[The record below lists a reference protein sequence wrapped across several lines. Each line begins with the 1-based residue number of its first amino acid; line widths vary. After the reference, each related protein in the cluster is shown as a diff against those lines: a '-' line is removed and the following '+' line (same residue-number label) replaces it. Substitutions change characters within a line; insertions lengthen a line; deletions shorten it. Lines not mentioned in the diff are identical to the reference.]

1 MDRFEE
7 KYNFRYEE
15 KNSAYLTTHARDA
28 PEDSMR
34 RADTKRKQSRL
45 DATQRKLEEKQRRK
59 DEISKLKALKR
70 EEIIQKLKKAEF
82 LAGKLEH
89 NDKKLLDKVEKELNS
104 EFIPDLYDKA
114 MDQVFDEKYYQD
126 EDKDGENLE
135 DQKDINLKLIND

>member
-45 DATQRKLEEKQRRK
+45 DATQRKLEEK
-59 DEISKLKALKR
+59 
-70 EEIIQKLKKAEF
+70 
-82 LAGKLEH
+82 
-89 NDKKLLDKVEKELNS
+89 
-104 EFIPDLYDKA
+104 
-114 MDQVFDEKYYQD
+114 
-126 EDKDGENLE
+126 
-135 DQKDINLKLIND
+135 

>member
-7 KYNFRYEE
+7 KYNFRFEE

-28 PEDSMR
+28 PADSMR
-34 RADTKRKQSRL
+34 RADTKRKQQRV
-45 DATQRKLEEKQRRK
+45 DANQRKLEEKERRK

-82 LAGKLEH
+82 LAGKFDH
-89 NDKKLLDKVEKELNS
+89 NNKKLLEKVEKELNS

-114 MDQVFDEKYYQD
+114 MDGIFDEKYYQV
-126 EDKDGENLE
+126 EDKDGKHLE
-135 DQKDINLKLIND
+135 DQKDINLRLIND